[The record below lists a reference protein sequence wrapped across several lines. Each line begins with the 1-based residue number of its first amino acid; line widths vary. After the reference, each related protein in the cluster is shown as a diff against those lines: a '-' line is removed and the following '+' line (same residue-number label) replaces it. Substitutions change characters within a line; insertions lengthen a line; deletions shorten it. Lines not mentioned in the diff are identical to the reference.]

1 MSGESTPVAEAGI
14 FTGVSDP
21 DVAGTGVD
29 FHAVR
34 RWPRTAAAH
43 VLGVS
48 MLLAVLAA
56 LPVAPSDLDRHQFP
70 KETLLIGGVLL
81 AVLLVRPWPLLPGRR
96 ALRLAL
102 VILCVW
108 TIVTAAVATNPWLGW
123 RAAALTVTGVIAF
136 GTAHALA
143 RGGAG
148 GILLGWMAL
157 AAVAGAA
164 TGLAQAIGAE
174 HPFFSRLRAP
184 GGTFGNRNFLAHLA
198 AAALPLLAGLLLQA
212 RRRVG
217 LLAAALGLA
226 TLSAALVLT
235 RSRAGWLAAIA
246 ALAVMSL
253 ALLLAR
259 RGAGVPVPRRRLLLL
274 PAMMATGIAL
284 AIIAPNTLEWRSDS
298 PYSDTLGN
306 LANYREGSGRGR
318 LLQYQN
324 TLELV
329 RRHPILGVG
338 PGNWAL
344 HYGEVA
350 PRGDPSFAR
359 NDVVPLNPW
368 PSSDWLAA
376 ASERGVPVM
385 AAILLLGIAVLWRAW
400 GGVRSGGDRAIAGA
414 TLAAVV
420 ASVAVAGMFDAVLL
434 LAVPLGFAAVSSGA
448 LLARADGVTTD
459 ALAPHRRAT
468 WLLLALGL
476 ALVRSAMQTGAY
488 LVAGDGSS
496 RARLERAALIDPFS
510 YQLRIR
516 LARGPCRTS
525 REHARAARDLAPTWP
540 AAIAAARRCGVR

>member
-1 MSGESTPVAEAGI
+1 M
-14 FTGVSDP
+14 
-21 DVAGTGVD
+21 
-29 FHAVR
+29 
-34 RWPRTAAAH
+34 
-43 VLGVS
+43 LGLS
-48 MLLAVLAA
+48 LLLAVLAA

-70 KETLLIGGVLL
+70 KETLFIAGVFVAVLL
-81 AVLLVRPWPLLPGRR
+81 ARPWPLVPGRR
-96 ALRLAL
+96 ALRFAVAL
-102 VILCVW
+102 LSLW
-108 TIVTAAVATNPWLGW
+108 TIVTAIAATNPWLGW

-143 RGGAG
+143 RSGAG

-164 TGLAQAIGAE
+164 TGLAQALGAE

-198 AAALPLLAGLLLQA
+198 AAALPLLAGLQLQA
-212 RRRVG
+212 LRRVG
-217 LLAAALGLA
+217 VVTAALGIA

-246 ALAVMSL
+246 ALAVMTL

-284 AIIAPNTLEWRSDS
+284 AIVAPNTLEWRSDS

-306 LANYREGSGRGR
+306 LTNYREGSGRGR

-329 RRHPILGVG
+329 RRHPVLGVG

-376 ASERGVPVM
+376 ASERGVPVI
-385 AAILLLGIAVLWRAW
+385 AAMVLLGIAVLWRAW
-400 GGVRSGGDRAIAGA
+400 GGVRSGGERAIAGA
-414 TLAAVV
+414 TLAALV
-420 ASVAVAGMFDAVLL
+420 AAVAVAGMFDAVLL
-434 LAVPLGFAAVSSGA
+434 LAVPLGFAAVSGGA
-448 LLARADGVTTD
+448 LLALADGETTTPFATD
-459 ALAPHRRAT
+459 RRAT

-476 ALVRSAMQTGAY
+476 ALARSAMQTGAY

-496 RARLERAALIDPFS
+496 RPRLERAALLDPFS

-525 REHARAARDLAPTWP
+525 RQHARAAFELAPTWP
-540 AAIAAARRCGVR
+540 AAKAAATRCGLDVRR